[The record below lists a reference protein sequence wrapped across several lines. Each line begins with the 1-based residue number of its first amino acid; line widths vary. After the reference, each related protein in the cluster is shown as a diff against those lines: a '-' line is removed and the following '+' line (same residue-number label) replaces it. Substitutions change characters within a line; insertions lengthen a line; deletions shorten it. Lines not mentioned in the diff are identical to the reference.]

1 MVMARRDLLEY
12 LQARLLEEL
21 GLETVTED
29 RSAERS
35 SPGVHGK
42 DLAPLAKE
50 LRAVTAE
57 LETLPTGEV
66 STVDD
71 LAKRRA
77 DRRSAA
83 SG

>member
-1 MVMARRDLLEY
+1 MVIERRALLEL

-21 GLETVTED
+21 GSET
-29 RSAERS
+29 
-35 SPGVHGK
+35 GK

>member
-12 LQARLLEEL
+12 LQGRLIEEFDD
-21 GLETVTED
+21 TT
-29 RSAERS
+29 
-35 SPGVHGK
+35 GK
-42 DLAPLAKE
+42 DAAVIAKTLVE
-50 LRAVTAE
+50 VNRE